1 MLNTTIFERYA
12 IEEQIGASKLFIE
25 YRGKDTQTDRPV
37 KAAAVKQKIV
47 PAADFIAR
55 FEPVAK
61 VIAKVES
68 PHTVPV
74 LEYGDVD
81 GQAVVVR
88 ESIQG
93 QSLTDLAAGGS
104 GLQIDIVLD
113 IARQLGEYLDAIHQG
128 SIFQG
133 AFSPDNVLLSGD
145 GVVRVTDLGL
155 AQGLNIGELLAAG
168 KIKARSSH
176 APELLRGEKADAR
189 TDFYSLGA
197 VLYEVLTGKE
207 LEAGAAV
214 SDQTL
219 IADLFPSRLRLGVPP
234 ELDELVAKCL
244 HPVPAKRIQSAAEF
258 LNRIAEVHR
267 GMAEGAQATVI
278 GMEDSLMGQTLG
290 AYRLVERLGQGG
302 MATVYKGYEAALDR
316 YVAVKVLPQFFAS
329 DPSFAQR
336 FRREAKA
343 VAQLNHPNIIPIYS
357 YGEQSGI
364 TYLVMQFVEGGTLK
378 HERGQTHSPEE
389 SLRLLL
395 PIARALG
402 YAHGRGI
409 VHRDIKP
416 SNVLMA
422 EGNWPMLAD
431 FGLAQMTE
439 SSMKLTGTGV
449 GLGTPMYMSPEQ
461 GRGDKVD
468 ARTDI
473 YSLGIMLYELVTG
486 DVPFRADTPMA
497 IVIKHMTAPMPMPRQ
512 LNPKLPEEV
521 ENIIL
526 KATAKDA
533 DDRYQTAD
541 EMITAMERVM
551 NKLAGV
557 SEATAVHPMPESPG
571 VGVAKKTRGIFTA
584 SLLVSL
590 LCGLSGLVI
599 ALLGLLSAYGTTT
612 PDFIQ
617 SGNDVATTM
626 LISKVMVGI
635 GLVAIIIASVVG
647 YLRLRKKPGQSL
659 QPAGTRTEKTPKSK
673 RAIMISMIVLLSFLG
688 LCCLGVVL
696 MGVFDICPPVGPWP
710 QPPWCPGSPY
720 ELPTFGGAEEP
731 TPTLNWSA
739 TMQAYANPTSASSGN
754 NDLATSSATNPL
766 TCPDG
771 ETVKYTVQANDTLNA
786 IASIF
791 GVSIEDLKNANNLTA
806 ESISPGQELNIPLC
820 LSTRPTCASGQASVL
835 FEDFEDLQVEN
846 AGWSFRD
853 DLLNATSAWPI
864 VADENGNY
872 VWVGG
877 GDARAAWTG
886 SAPYNYVV
894 SFRMRMREIDSELY
908 FIFRNKQHPDETYGY
923 YFSTESGLLSKE
935 PPGTNLA
942 RADQVIKDLIWH
954 DLVISAIGNQIT
966 ISMDGANVL
975 QVADSA
981 PFTQGWIE
989 FQSRRGQIWYDDILI
1004 CSLAGQ

>member
-1 MLNTTIFERYA
+1 MLNKTIFGKYA
-12 IEEQIGASKLFIE
+12 IEDQVKENDLLID
-25 YRGKDTQTDRPV
+25 YRGKETQTGHPM
-37 KAAAVKQKIV
+37 AAAALKPEIV
-47 PAADFIAR
+47 PAADFLSR
-55 FEPVAK
+55 FEP
-61 VIAKVES
+61 IAKAIAKIES
-68 PHTVPV
+68 PHTVAV
-74 LEYGDVD
+74 LEYGEVE
-81 GQAVVVR
+81 GQAVIVR
-88 ESIQG
+88 EGIEG
-93 QSLTDLAAGGS
+93 QSLADLAAGGS

-133 AFSPDNVLLSGD
+133 AFSPDNVLLSAD
-145 GVVRVTDLGL
+145 GVVRVTDLGM
-155 AQGLNIGELLAAG
+155 AQGLNIGELLAAD
-168 KIKARSSH
+168 KVKAQPFH
-176 APELLRGEKADAR
+176 APELLRGEKADTR

-207 LEAGAAV
+207 LEAGAAA

-219 IADLFPSRLRLGVPP
+219 IVDLFPSRLRLGVPP

-244 HPVPAKRIQSAAEF
+244 HPIPAKRIQSAAEF

-357 YGEQSGI
+357 YGEESGI

-378 HERGQTHSPEE
+378 HERGEAFTPADA
-389 SLRLLL
+389 LRLLL

-416 SNVLMA
+416 SNVLIA

-431 FGLAQMTE
+431 FGLAQMAE

-512 LNPKLPEEV
+512 ISPDIPEEV

-526 KATAKDA
+526 KATAKDPQ
-533 DDRYQTAD
+533 DRYSTAE
-541 EMITAMERVM
+541 EMVTAMERV
-551 NKLAGV
+551 L
-557 SEATAVHPMPESPG
+557 SRLTAAEKG
-571 VGVAKKTRGIFTA
+571 AEITREEKPVTIKPAAEPAPKPPA
-584 SLLVSL
+584 SRKWIKSCLF
-590 LCGLSGLVI
+590 
-599 ALLGLLSAYGTTT
+599 ALLGVIGFCLLAV
-612 PDFIQ
+612 I
-617 SGNDVATTM
+617 
-626 LISKVMVGI
+626 
-635 GLVAIIIASVVG
+635 
-647 YLRLRKKPGQSL
+647 
-659 QPAGTRTEKTPKSK
+659 
-673 RAIMISMIVLLSFLG
+673 
-688 LCCLGVVL
+688 L
-696 MGVFDICPPVGPWP
+696 MGIFDICPPVGPWP

-720 ELPTFGGAEEP
+720 KLPTFGGGEEP
-731 TPTLNWSA
+731 TATPNWSA
-739 TMQAYANPTSASSGN
+739 TLQASHTQDIDLPTQPPAGTTSAE
-754 NDLATSSATNPL
+754 
-766 TCPDG
+766 CQ
-771 ETVKYTVQANDTLNA
+771 TVNYIVQTNDTLGTIAASFKVPMEA
-786 IASIF
+786 IKEWNS
-791 GVSIEDLKNANNLTA
+791 LTSD
-806 ESISPGQELNIPLC
+806 SISLGQNLIIPLC
-820 LSTRPTCASGQASVL
+820 MRSATYTAPTTAPPASQRPVCAQGTTEL
-835 FEDFEDLQVEN
+835 LYEDFEDQQAES

-853 DLLNATSAWPI
+853 ELLNQTEAWPI
-864 VADENGNY
+864 IADDKGNY
-872 VWVGG
+872 VWVGSD
-877 GDARAAWTG
+877 DARAAWMDF
-886 SAPYNYVV
+886 SAYNYIVRL
-894 SFRMRMREIDSELY
+894 RMRMRDLDSEL
-908 FIFRNKQHPDETYGY
+908 FVIFRIDSRPNGLYGY
-923 YFSTESGLLSKE
+923 YFSTESGLLTKN
-935 PPGTNLA
+935 PPGVNLA
-942 RADQVIKDLIWH
+942 RSDRIIKDLSWH
-954 DLVISAIGNQIT
+954 ELVISAIDGQIGVL
-966 ISMDGANVL
+966 MDGESVL
-975 QVADSA
+975 QYLDEDPYSR
-981 PFTQGWIE
+981 GWIE
-989 FQSRRGQIWYDDILI
+989 LQSRRGTIWYDDILI
-1004 CSLAGQ
+1004 CSVTDQ